1 MDLRQALVTLVYT
14 ELTTDPALK
23 ALFLLPGEA
32 VGTVRM
38 VNGMPLPDTEFPYL
52 THRFALAVNAESWAF
67 AEGVW
72 YLDIWDHDPNSDRLH
87 EIRARV
93 ITLMDWQLFEPPG
106 GESVVA
112 EFRLLR
118 DEDGPTDAAD
128 VFRLMTQ
135 WELHLDRQVE
145 VEAIL
150 TR

>member
-14 ELTTDPALK
+14 ELTTDVALQ
-23 ALFLLPGEA
+23 GI
-32 VGTVRM
+32 VGGTVRM

-52 THRFALAVNAESWAF
+52 THRFALAVNPDSWAF

-72 YLDIWDHDPNSDRLH
+72 YLDIWDHQPDEDRLLA
-87 EIRARV
+87 IRHRI
-93 ITLMDWQLFEPPG
+93 ITLIDWQLFEPPG
-106 GESVVA
+106 DEIKVA

-128 VFRLMTQ
+128 VFRLMMQ
-135 WELHLDRQVE
+135 WELYLDRQVE

-150 TR
+150 SR